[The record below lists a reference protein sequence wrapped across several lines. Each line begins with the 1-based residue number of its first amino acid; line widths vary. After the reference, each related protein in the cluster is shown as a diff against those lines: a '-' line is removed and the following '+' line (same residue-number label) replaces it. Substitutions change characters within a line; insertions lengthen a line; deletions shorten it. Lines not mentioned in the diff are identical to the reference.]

1 MNHSYFVSLVN
12 LVEEA
17 KKAVE
22 SLTKIPLAEG
32 FSKEQLWHIVFAAK
46 NLNLPIDIALRGFYV
61 VAGKIE
67 MKSGLMAQI
76 IRAQGHTITCEQY
89 SEKVCVVKGV
99 RKDNENTWVST
110 FSIQDAIRAGL
121 YDDKKFNV
129 WRRFPQRM
137 LYARALSALARD
149 LFSDILAGFYVEGE
163 LSGEEEG
170 TLALTETRSP
180 EIIPLCGWVDNPPVT
195 EPEIKEDSEIKEEK
209 TESEVKPDLEKIEE
223 VKVQGL

>member
-1 MNHSYFVSLVN
+1 
-12 LVEEA
+12 
-17 KKAVE
+17 
-22 SLTKIPLAEG
+22 
-32 FSKEQLWHIVFAAK
+32 
-46 NLNLPIDIALRGFYV
+46 
-61 VAGKIE
+61 
-67 MKSGLMAQI
+67 
-76 IRAQGHTITCEQY
+76 
-89 SEKVCVVKGV
+89 
-99 RKDNENTWVST
+99 
-110 FSIQDAIRAGL
+110 
-121 YDDKKFNV
+121 
-129 WRRFPQRM
+129 M